1 MPNHVSH
8 EVEFSGN
15 QEKIDELFAFIK
27 GENLKEDEETHI
39 DFEKIIPLPEELRA
53 NDFPKRIVSQA
64 EYDEWIR
71 KRDNNELTEYEK
83 ENKPITQKMSDDLN
97 SILKRKYGYDNWYD
111 WRLNFWNT
119 KWNAYYQRKEENT
132 IFFDTAWSTPFQ
144 IFKKLSEIF
153 PQVTINVKFADEDF
167 GYNCGNYVY
176 EEGVD
181 VFEELPQGGTYEAY
195 KFANEIKCYYNHIE
209 EIIEGINDL
218 DNDNLEGEYSKFFYE
233 LLIEKSNELTQ
244 EDINSLEQEKIEAII
259 NTLKRL
265 NSDGTHKDLIDKL
278 EESLDNKITF
288 FS

>member
-1 MPNHVSH
+1 MPNNVSH

-27 GENLKEDEETHI
+27 GENHI
-39 DFEKIIPLPEELRA
+39 DFEKIIPLPEELKGTCS
-53 NDFPKRIVSQA
+53 PTRIVSQE
-64 EYDEWIR
+64 EYNEWIR
-71 KRDNNELTEYEK
+71 KRDNNELTQYER
-83 ENKPITQKMSDDLN
+83 ESKPITQTMSNDF
-97 SILKRKYGYDNWYD
+97 KRKYGYDNWYD
-111 WRLNFWNT
+111 WKCNVWNT
-119 KWNAYYQRKEENT
+119 KWNAYYQRREGNT
-132 IFFDTAWSTPFQ
+132 IFFDTAWSTPHPIFQ
-144 IFKKLSEIF
+144 KLSEIF

-176 EEGVD
+176 EEGVE

-244 EDINSLEQEKIEAII
+244 EDINNLEQEKIEAII
-259 NTLKRL
+259 DNLKRL
-265 NSDGTHKDLIDKL
+265 NNDGTHKDLIDKL